1 MKRIS
6 LYILVVMM
14 VSAGCQKKDSDTI
27 GGLTPDQ
34 RIAKA
39 LAAYQ
44 SKLMG
49 SQYGWIFVEST
60 TGIAY
65 NQGVSQNGPAIT
77 LAYYM
82 QFVDS
87 NTVVMFSDFDTS
99 MSVPKS
105 SSYRIK
111 ELTRPALIFDTYS
124 YLHVPCDPDPAI
136 SKSPFGPGYGWGTDF
151 EFSFSDSTVPAAAG
165 DTVHLRGNLNS
176 AGGLLIKAT
185 QAQRDAYY
193 SGALRNNTTALLN
206 ILEYFKRL
214 TVNGVTYELRPNA
227 DRTITVTWTSGGQA
241 QSQTTSYYFTAS
253 GLVFATP
260 IVAGSATLTG
270 IDNLLWN
277 PGTQTITATV
287 GGQAAT
293 IKGATAPIS
302 NDVNAPGRWWHYA
315 NDNGGYWASWNGWHV
330 NGVDD
335 AFGVTQ
341 VTDEGGPFYQF
352 AYIPN
357 LLGPRNGNPNADAFV
372 PLVVKNNALALGNY
386 FSVPATPPSF
396 AGGRATF
403 TELGTIGTIPA
414 GSPVDKSDQ
423 VLYNPAGFYLVQTGA
438 KSYDMVLASNARS
451 WISWF
456 SPF

>member
-1 MKRIS
+1 MNRTII
-6 LYILVVMM
+6 YILVVMM
-14 VSAGCQKKDSDTI
+14 AGAGCQKKDSDTI

-39 LAAYQ
+39 LTAYQ

-49 SQYGWIFVEST
+49 APYGWMFLEST

-77 LAYYM
+77 LAYYV

-87 NTVVMFSDFDTS
+87 NTVMMFSDFDTS
-99 MSVPKS
+99 MSVARS

-111 ELTRPALIFDTYS
+111 QLTRPALIFDTYS

-136 SKSPFGPGYGWGTDF
+136 SKSPFGAGYGWGTDF
-151 EFSFSDSTVPAAAG
+151 EFSFSDSTVPTDAG
-165 DTVHLRGNLNS
+165 DTVHLLGNLNS
-176 AGGLLIKAT
+176 ASGLLIKAT

-193 SGALRNNTTALLN
+193 SGALRNNTSAMLN

-214 TVNGVTYELRPNA
+214 TVNGVTYEVRPNA
-227 DRTITVTWTSGGQA
+227 DRTMTVTWISGGQT
-241 QSQTTSYYFTAS
+241 QSKTTSYYITAT
-253 GLVFATP
+253 GIVFSTP
-260 IVAGSATLTG
+260 IVAGGVTLSS
-270 IDNLLWN
+270 IDNLVWDA
-277 PGTQTITATV
+277 GTQTIIASV
-287 GGQAAT
+287 GGQSAT
-293 IKGATAPIS
+293 IKGATAPFS

-315 NDNGGYWASWNGWHV
+315 NDNGFYWASWNGWHV

-335 AFGVTQ
+335 AYGVTK
-341 VTDEGGPFYQF
+341 VTDAGGPFYQF

-357 LLGPRNGNPNADAFV
+357 LLGPQNGNPNADAFV
-372 PLVVKNNALALGNY
+372 PLVIKNNALALANY
-386 FSVPATPPSF
+386 FTAPVTPPSF
-396 AGGRATF
+396 AGGRITF
-403 TELGTIGTIPA
+403 TELGTVGTIPP
-414 GSPVDKSDQ
+414 GGPVDKSDQ
-423 VLYNPAGFYLVQTGA
+423 LLYNPAGFYLVQTGTT
-438 KSYDMVLASNARS
+438 SYDMVLASTARA

>member
-1 MKRIS
+1 MKRF
-6 LYILVVMM
+6 LVYILVVMM
-14 VSAGCQKKDSDTI
+14 VSAGCRKTDSDTI

-49 SQYGWIFVEST
+49 APYGWIFVEST

-82 QFVDS
+82 QFADS

-99 MSVPKS
+99 MSAPKS

-124 YLHVPCDPDPAI
+124 YLHVPCDPDPSI

-151 EFSFSDSTVPAAAG
+151 EYSFSDSTVPTETG

-176 AGGLLIKAT
+176 AGGMLIKAT

-193 SGALRNNTTALLN
+193 AGALRNNTTALPN
-206 ILEYFKRL
+206 ILEYFKRM
-214 TVNGVTYELRPNA
+214 TVNGVTYELRLNA
-227 DRTITVTWTSGGQA
+227 DRTMTVTWTTGGQT
-241 QSQTTSYYFTAS
+241 QSQTTEYYFTAS

-260 IVAGSATLTG
+260 IVAGSVTLTG
-270 IDNLLWN
+270 IDNLVWN
-277 PGTQTITATV
+277 AGTQTITATV

-293 IKGATAPIS
+293 IKGATAPFS
-302 NDVNAPGRWWHYA
+302 NDVNAPSRWWHYA

-335 AFGVTQ
+335 AYGVTQ
-341 VTDEGGPFYQF
+341 VTDAGGPFYQF

-357 LLGPRNGNPNADAFV
+357 LLGPQNGNPNADAFV
-372 PLVVKNNALALGNY
+372 PLVVQNNALALGDY

-403 TELGTIGTIPA
+403 TELGTIGTIPP
-414 GSPVDKSDQ
+414 GGPVDKSDQ
-423 VLYNPAGFYLVQTGA
+423 VLYNPAGFYLVQTGT
-438 KSYDMVLASNARS
+438 KSYDMVLATNART

>member
-1 MKRIS
+1 
-6 LYILVVMM
+6 MM
-14 VSAGCQKKDSDTI
+14 VLAGCQKKEADTI

-44 SKLMG
+44 SKLM
-49 SQYGWIFVEST
+49 SAPYGWMFIETT
-60 TGIAY
+60 TGTAY
-65 NQGVSQNGPAIT
+65 NQGVSQTGPAIT
-77 LAYYM
+77 LAYFM
-82 QFVDS
+82 QFTDS

-99 MSVPKS
+99 MTVAKS

-136 SKSPFGPGYGWGTDF
+136 SNSPFGTGYGWGTDF
-151 EFSFSDSTVPAAAG
+151 EYSFSDSTVPTAAG
-165 DTVHLRGNLNS
+165 DTVGLLGNLNS
-176 AGGLLIKAT
+176 AGGKLIKAT

-193 SGALRNNTTALLN
+193 SGAFKSNSSAMLN

-214 TVNGVTYELRPNA
+214 TVNGVVYELRPNA
-227 DRTITVTWTSGGQA
+227 DRTMTVTWTVGGQT
-241 QSQTTSYYFTAS
+241 QSQTTSYYITS
-253 GLVFATP
+253 TGIVFVTP
-260 IVAGSATLTG
+260 IVAGGTTLSS
-270 IDNLLWN
+270 IDNLAWN
-277 PGTQTITATV
+277 AGTQTITATV

-293 IKGATAPIS
+293 IKGATAPVS
-302 NDVNAPGRWWHYA
+302 NDVGAPSRWWHYA
-315 NDNGGYWASWNGWHV
+315 NDMGGYWASWNGWHV

-335 AFGVTQ
+335 AFGITQ
-341 VTDEGGPFYQF
+341 MTDAGGPFYQL

-357 LLGPRNGNPNADAFV
+357 LLGPQNNNPSADAFV
-372 PLVVKNNALALGNY
+372 PLIVVNNSLALGNY
-386 FSVPATPPSF
+386 FSVPTTPPSF

-403 TELGTIGTIPA
+403 TELGTIGTIPP
-414 GSPVDKSDQ
+414 GGPLDKSDQ
-423 VLYNPAGFYLVQTGA
+423 VLYNPSGFYLVQTGT
-438 KSYDMVLASNARS
+438 KTYDMVLASNARS